1 MILLIISLYLIVVIT
16 LLYLNYKFWKHIKNI
31 EGDNNE

>member
-1 MILLIISLYLIVVIT
+1 MILLIISLYLIVVIA
-16 LLYLNYKFWKHIKNI
+16 LLYFNYRFWKHIKNI